1 MNWRLF
7 RWAWRLKSPLYIGT
21 TPAGALNRC
30 RLYVP
35 ARTLWAALT
44 AELVRHERNADQ
56 ATGEHYKAE
65 GKALKTNYRF
75 TYLYPARQVDG
86 QWRAYLPA
94 FEIGSGLV
102 WRREDAP
109 EEVPV
114 RDRVFRGRILYTRPA
129 TAIDPW
135 TDTAA
140 EGSLRE
146 TECLQPRWRSESKRD
161 EGPVALVGYVLVRN
175 AEGFAQDDVG
185 KISPIKSLLLGGD
198 TRYGLGRLELDSIA
212 AADPES
218 GIFGC
223 TVDVSQKNPIVQSS
237 VVLAH
242 ASGEFGMAGALEVLK
257 GWHAGEQDTISKTPL
272 WVPGSGVTEGGAQA
286 KFRIDELGFWQRVD
300 GGVASEADQN
310 EVTTAG

>member
-1 MNWRLF
+1 MTWRLF

-44 AELVRHERNADQ
+44 AELVRHERDEEQVTAD
-56 ATGEHYKAE
+56 EYE
-65 GKALKTNYRF
+65 SMGKDLKKKYRF

-86 QWRAYLPA
+86 EWRAYLPA
-94 FEIGSGLV
+94 FESGRGLV
-102 WRREDAP
+102 WRQENAP
-109 EEVPV
+109 EKETL
-114 RDRVFRGRILYTRPA
+114 RDRVFRGRILYTRPG

-146 TECLQPRWRSESKRD
+146 TECLQPRWRSASKRD

-198 TRYGLGRLELDSIA
+198 TRYGLGRLELDSVA
-212 AADPES
+212 AVDPQS
-218 GIFGC
+218 GIFGNE
-223 TVDVSQKNPIVQSS
+223 VDVVKGDPIVQSS

-242 ASGEFGMAGALEVLK
+242 ASGEFGMAGALELLR
-257 GWHAGEQDTISKTPL
+257 GWHAGQQDLISDKPL
-272 WVPGSGVTEGGAQA
+272 WVPGSRVTQLGVEAG
-286 KFRIDELGFWQRVD
+286 FSINELGLWHR
-300 GGVASEADQN
+300 EAPPRSKL
-310 EVTTAG
+310 A